1 MNVGGVEEFAP
12 ASADAAGAD
21 VFVATRELA
30 DLAFGDSLS
39 SAPCMSGRHLA
50 LISAESLRMDL
61 AGTLHQ
67 RLGDYQLIELIGE
80 GGMGIVYRA
89 RQISLDREVAVKIL
103 AAGPWASTN
112 FVERFHRE
120 AQNAARMQ
128 HPNIVAIHE
137 VGVAEDLHYFSMRL
151 VRGETLANRLRR
163 DGRFTPRQAAALMI
177 PIARAIDYAHGLG
190 VLHLDL
196 KPANILLD
204 ENGVPH
210 VADFGLARR
219 LEQELGVGEDVS
231 GTPSYMA
238 PEQAAAGAKPISA
251 ATDVWG
257 LGAILYELV
266 VGAPP
271 FLGDSAET
279 TLRLVREGTLR
290 RPRRYVAS
298 LPRDIE
304 AVIEKAMARDV
315 SRRYADAAE
324 FAADLEAFIAGHP
337 VRARGLNPL
346 QRVLRWIGRERKFTV
361 AASLACAGLAAAIVV
376 SSRTNRSPCCR
387 SAISARTRRT
397 AISPTVCRMKFFRTS
412 PRSATSRS
420 CRVRRRRNTRV
431 IRWI

>member
-1 MNVGGVEEFAP
+1 MRASPCGMPAADPAAPCNFSHFRMKCVERAVICDAMKVGGVEEFAP

-21 VFVATRELA
+21 TFVATRELA
-30 DLAFGDSLS
+30 DLGCGDWVR
-39 SAPCMSGRHLA
+39 SAAGMSGRHLA

-61 AGTLHQ
+61 ASTLQQ

-137 VGVAEDLHYFSMRL
+137 VGAAEELHYYSMRL

-163 DGRFTPRQAAALMI
+163 EGRFTPAQAAALMI
-177 PIARAIDYAHGLG
+177 PITRAIDYAHGLG

-204 ENGVPH
+204 ENSAPH
-210 VADFGLARR
+210 VADFGLAGRR
-219 LEQELGVGEDVS
+219 EQDLGVGENVW

-290 RPRRYVAS
+290 RPRRYVVS

-304 AVIEKAMARDV
+304 AVIEKAMARDAA
-315 SRRYADAAE
+315 RRYVSAAE
-324 FAADLEAFIAGHP
+324 FAADLEAFVAGHP

-346 QRVLRWIGRERKFTV
+346 QRL
-361 AASLACAGLAAAIVV
+361 
-376 SSRTNRSPCCR
+376 
-387 SAISARTRRT
+387 
-397 AISPTVCRMKFFRTS
+397 M
-412 PRSATSRS
+412 
-420 CRVRRRRNTRV
+420 
-431 IRWI
+431 